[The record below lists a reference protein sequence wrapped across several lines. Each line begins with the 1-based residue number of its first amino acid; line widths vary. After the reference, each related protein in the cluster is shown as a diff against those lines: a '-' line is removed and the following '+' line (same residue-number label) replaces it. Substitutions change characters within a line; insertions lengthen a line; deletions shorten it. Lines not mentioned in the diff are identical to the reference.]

1 MLLTVQKSLH
11 FQKVIQIL
19 VKKLADLDKK
29 AKMVK
34 GVVFRLI
41 RFMKFH
47 QARSR
52 AHEKMSLSYRTIAGR
67 DSTHAAFFELAGA
80 HQKLEHADR
89 FLIDGLKPVIADLLT
104 FTGKHK
110 VIACCL

>member
-1 MLLTVQKSLH
+1 MSRSINLVK
-11 FQKVIQIL
+11 

-29 AKMVK
+29 ATMVK
-34 GVVFRLI
+34 GLVFRLI

-47 QARSR
+47 QARSK
-52 AHEKMSLSYRTIAGR
+52 AHDKMALSYRTIAGR

-89 FLIDGLKPVIADLLT
+89 FLIEGFKPIIADLLT
-104 FTGKHK
+104 FTGMME
-110 VIACCL
+110 A